1 MRAKDDP
8 EALAA
13 APGRRG
19 SWIARYKPDLSV
31 RFFSSSPDAP
41 RARRPTDLVLPFLA
55 ALTPAA
61 WCRFR
66 LLTFYLPPIWG
77 GFAMR
82 WLRRQ
87 AYL

>member
-1 MRAKDDP
+1 VAWWRTTP
-8 EALAA
+8 PPPRPGPPPPPTAA
-13 APGRRG
+13 A
-19 SWIARYKPDLSV
+19 IAIV
-31 RFFSSSPDAP
+31 
-41 RARRPTDLVLPFLA
+41 
-55 ALTPAA
+55 
-61 WCRFR
+61 FR